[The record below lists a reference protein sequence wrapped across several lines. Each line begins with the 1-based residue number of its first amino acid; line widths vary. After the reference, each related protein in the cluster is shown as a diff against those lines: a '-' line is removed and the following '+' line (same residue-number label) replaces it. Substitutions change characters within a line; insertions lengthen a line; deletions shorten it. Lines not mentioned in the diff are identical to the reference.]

1 MAEGAAA
8 AERIRDLVAPLVSA
22 ESARLYDVEHNG
34 GVLRVLVDADGGIG
48 LDAITRLARAIGR
61 ELDTHDPIPGRYTLE
76 VSSPGLERRLRTP
89 DHFRGA
95 VGAQVK
101 VKTIPDFD
109 GPRRVAGVLVGAD
122 EDGVSIREAGTGD
135 GADGADGVIIDL
147 PDTVPADAGTGGGA
161 DGGAAGAGVG
171 GASRW
176 LGYDEISWAR
186 TVFEWG
192 PAPRPGRAAGAGS
205 RRSPA
210 RGAPAAPAG
219 RSPSQR
225 SPHQREAAT

>member
-1 MAEGAAA
+1 MAEGAA

-61 ELDTHDPIPGRYTLE
+61 ELDEHDPIPGRYTLE

-89 DHFRGA
+89 EHFRGA
-95 VGAQVK
+95 VGAPVK
-101 VKTIPDFD
+101 VKTVGDFD
-109 GPRRVAGVLVGAD
+109 GPRRVAGVLAGAD
-122 EDGVSIREAGTGD
+122 DDGVEIQEAATGD
-135 GADGADGVIIDL
+135 SPEVG
-147 PDTVPADAGTGGGA
+147 PA
-161 DGGAAGAGVG
+161 
-171 GASRW
+171 GASRR

-192 PAPRPGRAAGAGS
+192 PAPRPGRAASAGS
-205 RRSPA
+205 RRPA
-210 RGAPAAPAG
+210 ARDAPAAPAG
-219 RSPSQR
+219 RSSSQR
-225 SPHQREAAT
+225 SSHQREAAT

>member
-1 MAEGAAA
+1 MAEGAA

-61 ELDTHDPIPGRYTLE
+61 ELDEHDPIPGRYTLE

-89 DHFRGA
+89 EHFRGA
-95 VGAQVK
+95 VGARVK
-101 VKTIPDFD
+101 VKTVGDFD
-109 GPRRVAGVLVGAD
+109 GPRRVAGVLAGAD
-122 EDGVSIREAGTGD
+122 DDGVEIREA
-135 GADGADGVIIDL
+135 A
-147 PDTVPADAGTGGGA
+147 TGGGPE
-161 DGGAAGAGVG
+161 VG
-171 GASRW
+171 PAGASRR

-192 PAPRPGRAAGAGS
+192 PAPKPGRAASAGS
-205 RRSPA
+205 RRPA
-210 RGAPAAPAG
+210 ASGAPTALAG
-219 RSPSQR
+219 RSSSQR
-225 SPHQREAAT
+225 SSHQREAAT

>member
-1 MAEGAAA
+1 MAEDAA

-61 ELDTHDPIPGRYTLE
+61 ELDEHDPIPGRYTLE

-89 DHFRGA
+89 EHFRGA
-95 VGAQVK
+95 VGARIK
-101 VKTIPDFD
+101 VKTVGEFD
-109 GPRRVAGVLVGAD
+109 GPRRVAGVLAAAD
-122 EDGVSIREAGTGD
+122 DDGVEIQEAATGD
-135 GADGADGVIIDL
+135 GAEAG
-147 PDTVPADAGTGGGA
+147 PA
-161 DGGAAGAGVG
+161 
-171 GASRW
+171 GASRR

-192 PAPRPGRAAGAGS
+192 PAPKPGRAASAGS
-205 RRSPA
+205 RRPA
-210 RGAPAAPAG
+210 ARDAPAALAG
-219 RSPSQR
+219 RSSSQR
-225 SPHQREAAT
+225 SSHQREAAT

>member
-95 VGAQVK
+95 VGARVK
-101 VKTIPDFD
+101 VKTVPGFD
-109 GPRRVAGVLVGAD
+109 GPRRVAGVLAGAD
-122 EDGVSIREAGTGD
+122 DDGVSVREG
-135 GADGADGVIIDL
+135 GASDGADGVIIDL
-147 PDTVPADAGTGGGA
+147 PDTVQADA
-161 DGGAAGAGVG
+161 GAAGAFL
-171 GASRW
+171 R

-192 PAPRPGRAAGAGS
+192 PAPKPGQAAKPGRAADTAGS
-205 RRSPA
+205 RRSSA
-210 RGAPAAPAG
+210 RGAPAGRSSARGGPAG
-219 RSPSQR
+219 QSPSQR
-225 SPHQREAAT
+225 SSHQREAAP